1 MYHVVRTMSSLHRQ
15 LRNELAAR
23 IDAREFEPSDR
34 LPAERQLAE
43 QFGVAR
49 SVVRQALAALARDG
63 RIVSA
68 YPRGYRVLGPR
79 IPWLP
84 RLRPLSDEPW
94 DVEVM
99 DVLQTTANTRDE
111 AELRIDVGAPV
122 VVRPFT
128 LHGAI
133 THEPWAFALATYPI
147 EAFDDD
153 AHPLLLGFDF
163 VTDEE
168 LARAGGR
175 RIVGHHERVR
185 ARFTTP
191 EEGETLR
198 LDDPAIVLEVSR
210 TAHTTT
216 SPLGTLRVAALA
228 DRFDIDYRT
237 DV

>member
-1 MYHVVRTMSSLHRQ
+1 MPPLHRQ
-15 LRNELAAR
+15 LREELAAR
-23 IDAREFEPSDR
+23 IDAREFEPGDR
-34 LPAERQLAE
+34 LPAERQLAGE
-43 QFGVAR
+43 HGVAR

-94 DVEVM
+94 DVEVI
-99 DVLQTTANTRDE
+99 DVVQTTANARDA
-111 AELRIDVGAPV
+111 AELAIGVEHPV
-122 VVRPFT
+122 IVRPFT
-128 LHGAI
+128 LRGAR
-133 THEPWAFALATYPI
+133 THEPWALALATYPLH
-147 EAFDDD
+147 AFDED
-153 AHPLLLGFDF
+153 AHPLLLGFGF

-185 ARFTTP
+185 ARSTTP
-191 EEGETLR
+191 AERETLR
-198 LDDPAIVLEVSR
+198 LDSPAIVLEVNR

-216 SPLGTLRVAALA
+216 TPLCTLHVAALA
-228 DRFDIDYRT
+228 DRFEIDYRT

>member
-1 MYHVVRTMSSLHRQ
+1 MQPLHRQ
-15 LRNELAAR
+15 LRDELAAR
-23 IDAREFEPSDR
+23 IDDGEFEPSDR

-94 DVEVM
+94 DV
-99 DVLQTTANTRDE
+99 DVIDVAQTTADARD
-111 AELRIDVGAPV
+111 ATELGIDVGDPV
-122 VVRPFT
+122 IMRPFT

-133 THEPWAFALATYPI
+133 TREPWAFALATYPL
-147 EAFDDD
+147 EAFGDD
-153 AHPLLLGFDF
+153 AHALLLCPSF
-163 VTDEE
+163 VTDEQ
-168 LARAGGR
+168 LALAGGR

-185 ARFTTP
+185 ARFATP
-191 EEGETLR
+191 AERETLE
-198 LDDPAIVLEVSR
+198 LDDRVIVLEVNR

-216 SPLGTLRVAALA
+216 TPLCTLRVAALA
-228 DRFDIDYRT
+228 DRFEIDYRT